1 VVPALDPDGANAV
14 PGRYAQVTSWGESSG
29 HWVGHGP
36 DHEQAKEAAM
46 SVVSFALALP
56 VVLLFVAMLAYL
68 LARAFLLV
76 GPPGAYRHRPPRG
89 RHP

>member
-1 VVPALDPDGANAV
+1 M
-14 PGRYAQVTSWGESSG
+14 PGRCVEVTSFG
-29 HWVGHGP
+29 VGPRVKGRSWP
-36 DHEQAKEAAM
+36 RARAGSLDHEQAKEAGM

-68 LARAFLLV
+68 LARAFLLI